1 MDSGRGSLFVE
12 DVFDYEI
19 YFLIFEFVV
28 LDGSDFSNLVF
39 FVYFFFFRLESFF
52 YSDVDN
58 SCVGISSFFLI
69 NYRVIC

>member
-28 LDGSDFSNLVF
+28 LDGSDFNNLVF
-39 FVYFFFFRLESFF
+39 FVYFFFFRLESIF

>member
-28 LDGSDFSNLVF
+28 LDGSDFINLVF
-39 FVYFFFFRLESFF
+39 FVYFFFFRLESIF